1 MSVYD
6 FYRRKMKIN
15 SSSTGKN
22 YLTLGEQLKQDS
34 DNLMELTWD
43 NDVASKV
50 CYIYDYY
57 HDDQPDKK
65 DHMTY
70 KNTTKTRID
79 AKFLVKSYQSLDKDQ
94 IDYYLQF
101 KPSQKFDFES
111 SDELYYFETDYR
123 DKYGNPDFIGL
134 YVDIPDDRGIYRKWM
149 ICAYEIAN
157 QFPKFIVLPINYEL
171 QWIEQSG
178 HKRIKRRM
186 WGVLKSQ
193 NSYNSGIYTYDRTTK
208 MENQDKCWLPLN
220 PITEKIWYKTEDNKN
235 TRMLIG
241 APTAHPIAW
250 IVSKIENAQPLGIQ
264 KITLYQTD
272 FNPKTDYVNLQTKE
286 MFADYYDLNSV
297 PTNPTEEKLYETYD
311 LCRLSASTPTLKIGG
326 SYKLITA
333 KIFDGQDDEV
343 TSLYPDAT
351 YTWSCDIDGIELTDV
366 AKWLQTANPNTIKI
380 KFAKDRSYLG
390 KTLHISCM
398 IECQD
403 QKPLKGELNLDLI
416 I

>member
-1 MSVYD
+1 
-6 FYRRKMKIN
+6 MKIN

-43 NDVASKV
+43 SNIASKV

-101 KPSQKFDFES
+101 KPSQKFDFEP

-123 DKYGNPDFIGL
+123 NRYGNPDFMGL
-134 YVDIPDDRGIYRKWM
+134 YVDIPDNRGIYRKWM

-178 HKRIKRRM
+178 HQRIKRRM
-186 WGVLKSQ
+186 WCVLKSQ
-193 NSYNSGIYTYDRTTK
+193 NSYNSGIYSYDRTTK

-264 KITLYQTD
+264 KITLHQTD

-333 KIFDGQDDEV
+333 QIFDGQGDEI
-343 TSLYPDAT
+343 TSLYSDAT
-351 YTWSCDIDGIELTDV
+351 YTWSYDIEGIELTDV
-366 AKWLQTANPNTIKI
+366 VKWLQAANPNTIKI

-390 KTLHISCM
+390 KTLHISCL
-398 IECQD
+398 IERQD
-403 QKPLKGELNLDLI
+403 KKSLKSELNLDLI

>member
-70 KNTTKTRID
+70 TNTTKTRID

-101 KPSQKFDFES
+101 KPSQKFDFEP

-123 DKYGNPDFIGL
+123 NRYGNPDFIGL

-178 HKRIKRRM
+178 HQRVKRRM
-186 WGVLKSQ
+186 WCVLKSQ

-343 TSLYPDAT
+343 TSLYSDAT

-403 QKPLKGELNLDLI
+403 KKALKGELNLALI